1 MSATD
6 QTLDSVD
13 LDAVFKRLHLANA
26 RRIWKE
32 LVDRAEREDWT
43 FEQFLKTLVAEEVAH
58 RANTRVER
66 LRVKAELPFF
76 KTADDFNFSMQ
87 SQLRLALFGSFL
99 SPDFVTDG
107 RSLILSGKTGRGKTH
122 LAVAIAYRAIQNG
135 FTALFT
141 TCAALIDDLSAASQ
155 HKRGFKE
162 ALLRYTSPDV
172 LVVDEVGYLAV
183 GNDAANV
190 LFHVV
195 NERYLKHRSMV
206 FTTNKP
212 LEEWGAL
219 LHDDDLAEVILD
231 RVLERGRH
239 IKLDGPSGRT
249 QHLGAEAPPAQVG
262 SRLKVSGIGGSE
274 FPEPT
279 ATNGGFIR
287 IASGFPQSAE
297 RASVHVIE
305 QLSLRN

>member
-1 MSATD
+1 VSATD

-87 SQLRLALFGSFL
+87 SALRMTLFGSFL
-99 SPDFVTDG
+99 SPDFVTEG

-122 LAVAIAYRAIQNG
+122 LAVAVAYRAIQNG

-141 TCAALIDDLSAASQ
+141 TCAALIDDLSAASH

-172 LVVDEVGYLAV
+172 LIVDEVGYLAV

-195 NERYLKHRSMV
+195 NERYLKHRAMV

-212 LEEWGAL
+212 LEAWGAL

-239 IKLDGPSGRT
+239 IRLDGPSGRT
-249 QHLGAEAPPAQVG
+249 QHLGPEAPPAQVG
-262 SRLKVSGIGGSE
+262 SRLRVSGIRGSE

-279 ATNGGFIR
+279 TKA
-287 IASGFPQSAE
+287 IAFDWVAAAKETTHRSS
-297 RASVHVIE
+297 
-305 QLSLRN
+305 